1 MDRMGDTRLL
11 ELLIETWQGLAVRA
25 RQRATTAN
33 EEELPPADYWFGIA
47 FTFEMAATQL
57 LTALVEMVADPET
70 GELADPE
77 RVMDMIVP
85 SEAKD
90 LTELAKQSAI
100 ATDALLNRRA
110 QKLLDV
116 LRASPEQWFKRTDIA
131 HGLGNKTLSSS
142 DSVLLQFLAKNGYIE
157 MSSVETYAPS
167 GHRYQYR
174 AINKL

>member
-1 MDRMGDTRLL
+1 MGDSRLL

-25 RQRATTAN
+25 RQRATIAL
-33 EEELPPADYWFGIA
+33 EDDLPPADYWFGIA
-47 FTFEMAATQL
+47 FTFEMTATQL
-57 LTALVEMVADPET
+57 LTALVEMTADDSV
-70 GELADPE
+70 ELADPE
-77 RVMDMIVP
+77 RVMELIAP
-85 SEAKD
+85 NEIRD
-90 LTELAKQSAI
+90 LPGPVKQSSSA

-116 LRASPEQWFKRTDIA
+116 LRASPGQWFKRSDIA

-167 GHRYQYR
+167 GHRFQYR
-174 AINKL
+174 AVDAK